1 MQCQSRGRRQ
11 PRNVETV
18 TIRLTEQQLDLLDRL
33 KKDVT
38 IWVRLLGDH
47 DERLQTVRR
56 SASAPPGPWSG
67 PDPEERN
74 RHQPVVTCP

>member
-11 PRNVETV
+11 PRNVETA

-56 SASAPPGPWSG
+56 SASAPPGLG
-67 PDPEERN
+67 PGPIPRKGTDTNP
-74 RHQPVVTCP
+74 